1 MLNRLVFRL
10 RPEITLQEYD
20 SRGNLVSYQAEGD
33 FNGDNT
39 IDVRISTV
47 STYNS
52 RGQLLTATTDVDSDG
67 DGTIDQT
74 SVVTTVYDGVK
85 R

>member
-1 MLNRLVFRL
+1 M
-10 RPEITLQEYD
+10 
-20 SRGNLVSYQAEGD
+20 RGNGVSYQAEGD

-47 STYNS
+47 VRTHNS
-52 RGQLLTATTDVDSDG
+52 RGQLLTPTTDVDSDG

>member
-1 MLNRLVFRL
+1 MGRHVLSSGADCPPSV
-10 RPEITLQEYD
+10 T
-20 SRGNLVSYQAEGD
+20 RGNLVSYQAEGG

-39 IDVRISTV
+39 INVRISV